1 MKHPKGMKR
10 GIRPMKRACG
20 AWGKT
25 AAASHRPTKEMPL
38 RDPYGDAATS
48 RILHS
53 SFFILH
59 FSS

>member
-1 MKHPKGMKR
+1 
-10 GIRPMKRACG
+10 MKRACG